1 MSAFVGYCRVLAC
14 LRWEPPPVADGR
26 KRADRFKN
34 RAGRQA
40 GTIVRPL
47 FAAGDALSVAEVV
60 RRTGLPKSTV
70 KNIIAA
76 DARPQAPDRR
86 RLVRLD
92 GEARYRRDVL

>member
-14 LRWEPPPVADGR
+14 LRWEPPPVADG
-26 KRADRFKN
+26 
-34 RAGRQA
+34 QA

-47 FAAGDALSVAEVV
+47 FATGDALSVAEVV